1 MRLESIREAVA
12 TEFKKID
19 KTEKKAA
26 EVRPKAVVKD
36 SARLSEQATKAAP
49 ETKSIAAR
57 IAIEPEIREEKIAEV
72 KSRIESGYYNSNE
85 FNEKLADKLIKD
97 FGF

>member
-19 KTEKKAA
+19 KTERKATDD
-26 EVRPKAVVKD
+26 RTKVVKKD
-36 SARLSEQATKAAP
+36 SATLSASAVKATTD
-49 ETKSIAAR
+49 TKGLAAR
-57 IAIEPEIREEKIAEV
+57 IAIEPDVRAEKIAEV
-72 KSRIESGYYNSNE
+72 KSRIDNGYYNSKE
-85 FNEKLADKLIKD
+85 FSDKLADKLIKD

>member
-19 KTEKKAA
+19 KTERKATDDRLK
-26 EVRPKAVVKD
+26 VTKKD
-36 SARLSEQATKAAP
+36 STQLSEKATKAAP

-57 IAIEPEIREEKIAEV
+57 IAIEPDVRAERIAEV
-72 KSRIESGYYNSNE
+72 KNRIENGYYDSNE
-85 FNEKLADKLIKD
+85 FSEKLADKLIKD